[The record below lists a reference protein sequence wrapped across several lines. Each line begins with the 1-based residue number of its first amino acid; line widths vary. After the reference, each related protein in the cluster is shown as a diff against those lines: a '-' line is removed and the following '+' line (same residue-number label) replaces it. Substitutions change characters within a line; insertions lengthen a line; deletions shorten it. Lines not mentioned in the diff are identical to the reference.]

1 MIWSDIVNGMASNE
15 ANNATMSSVKNK
27 DLKDGKDATTLDV
40 NDFLQLLVAQMQYQD
55 PLEPTDNTQYIAQ
68 MATFSQVEATTQM
81 YNKVE
86 QQMAS
91 SLVGK
96 TVIVATDLSKTG
108 LAAGTVDYWEVI
120 DGTVY
125 LGIDGKLYDIA
136 DLDTVMDE
144 SYYDKI
150 VNDSNNKTEN
160 TDKTDD
166 TDKTQD
172 SGKVDDTDKTEG
184 EAEE

>member
-1 MIWSDIVNGMASNE
+1 MIWSDIVDGMASNE
-15 ANNATMSSVKNK
+15 ANNATISSIKNK
-27 DLKDGKDATTLDV
+27 ELKDGKDATTLDI

-68 MATFSQVEATTQM
+68 MATFTQVEATTQM
-81 YNKVE
+81 HNKVE

-96 TVIVATDLSKTG
+96 TVIMETDLNNSG
-108 LAAGTVDYWEVI
+108 LVAGKVDYWETI

-150 VNDSNNKTEN
+150 VNNA
-160 TDKTDD
+160 
-166 TDKTQD
+166 D
-172 SGKVDDTDKTEG
+172 SGSTDETDGGNESESSSKVESGTE
-184 EAEE
+184 A